1 MFHSLYG
8 QNVTPVVICLV
19 LMNYTV
25 FGKLQ
30 QQLLCARISELNSGF
45 GIIAGSLEFR
55 DGADSET
62 LMLNNRPFR

>member
-8 QNVTPVVICLV
+8 YNVTPIVICLA
-19 LMNYTV
+19 LMHYTV

-30 QQLLCARISELNSGF
+30 QQLLFARISELNSGF